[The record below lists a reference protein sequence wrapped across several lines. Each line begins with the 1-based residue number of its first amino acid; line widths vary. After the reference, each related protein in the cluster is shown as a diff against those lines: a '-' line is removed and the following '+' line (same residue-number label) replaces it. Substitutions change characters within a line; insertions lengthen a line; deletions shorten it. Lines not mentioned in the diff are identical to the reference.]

1 MICSLGG
8 TKFSR
13 SSCCKVI
20 VFSGIL
26 TLIASASGVY
36 RGHVGDK
43 YLVRMDELVTPLD
56 RHILHIEKPS
66 LLTRALVRRKIMKKS
81 QSLRSRRS
89 PDGGRITYDNNHNCG
104 QQKIPFDPPLYNIA
118 TTYIQNGTCTPYGA
132 FPWTVQIQVNFQ
144 TWALIASTRSKIP
157 TLGSYNNL
165 AL

>member
-26 TLIASASGVY
+26 SLIASASGVY

-144 TWALIASTRSKIP
+144 T
-157 TLGSYNNL
+157 
-165 AL
+165 